1 MMSRAAAAICGLAVA
16 VFALA
21 TATAMAQPPPPAQVP
36 PPAVQQAPPP
46 LPPPTTSSTLVQ
58 PMPVDPFQFRVN
70 TAAAMLDND
79 PQAALEA
86 LDHLAV
92 ESIELRRTR
101 ALTDA
106 ERPAHRQLFVLRA
119 RGHVQL
125 LNNEKVRESYLELL
139 RVDPFFSAQLPPREE
154 ESLDAVRRADTGL
167 LEINSPVRDCRII
180 LDGLDIGATGDSP
193 VRVSLVT
200 GTYQLRLEKPGHQA
214 AGARIILAAGQ
225 TLTLNDLAP
234 KPQIPPVAFL
244 VDREGV
250 EVVVDGA
257 PAGQSIRLND
267 LKGKISALEAAALDQ
282 AVTLARFD
290 PATTAAFLLVNPPV
304 DKTVGL
310 RFKGGCLIEESR
322 TVSITAQA
330 LAALDPASPLV
341 WFGDSSAVRM
351 RPDIG
356 TLRISSTP
364 ADADVY
370 IDGAMVGR
378 TPFERSVCSGEH
390 RLRVRHRIGSY
401 AVSAVVIRGRTEVVD
416 VTLKPGLA
424 FLGAIETVQNTLRPS
439 SDLTSTVDRAFALS
453 VRSFRL
459 APAIDLPLQLAR
471 WTEASTAQ
479 LVAASDKGDDDSVQ
493 RLLKQ
498 ASENFDAPVLVA
510 AVGRGPADSPDT
522 PVDILVFWYEHPGVD
537 RVRVPKATSGALADI
552 LDQFDRPADPAQ
564 LVYQN
569 DLGMRVADTLLPEA
583 PLLIVAVE
591 PGSPGAIAGLK
602 PGDGITA
609 IDGSALTATQLA
621 ERVREKRPG
630 DVLSLR
636 LSGSGPGSKQLAVP
650 IQRRPKR
657 AGAFDPTAFG
667 NALMAKLNAASAL
680 AAGAAD
686 RDLLAFNMALI
697 HMRFGQWKQALNVF
711 NTLSQIPI
719 GAGVGPGAALYF
731 RARCH
736 LEIGEKDRAMA
747 LLREASM
754 IDGQTLA
761 DDGSSVAALA
771 KLRLSALGKLP
782 RFRWSGNISSAA
794 GLRHSRVDGCL
805 SRRTGL
811 CLPSAERLPHSPA
824 LVSTRPAGGN
834 GPHYAAIYAG
844 SAARPRP
851 KCSSSRALSS
861 QSCSQSR

>member
-1 MMSRAAAAICGLAVA
+1 MMRRAAAAACGLAIA
-16 VFALA
+16 VVALA
-21 TATAMAQPPPPAQVP
+21 TAPAMAQPPPLPT
-36 PPAVQQAPPP
+36 QAPPP
-46 LPPPTTSSTLVQ
+46 AGQQTPPPPMTPPALVQ
-58 PMPVDPFQFRVN
+58 PMPIDPFQSRVT
-70 TAAAMLDND
+70 TAAQLLEND

-167 LEINSPVRDCRII
+167 LEISSPVRDCRII

-200 GTYQLRLEKPGHQA
+200 GTYQLRLEKPGHQG
-214 AGARIILAAGQ
+214 AGARVTMAPGQ
-225 TLTLNDLAP
+225 TLTVNDLAP
-234 KPQIPPVAFL
+234 QPQIPPVAFL

-257 PAGQSIRLND
+257 PAGQSIRLSD
-267 LKGKISALEAAALDQ
+267 LKGKISALEAASLDQ

-304 DKTVGL
+304 DRTVGL
-310 RFKGGCLIEESR
+310 RFKGECLIEELR

-330 LAALDPASPLV
+330 LATLDPASPLV
-341 WFGDSSAVRM
+341 WFGDSSAIRM
-351 RPDIG
+351 RPDVG

-370 IDGAMVGR
+370 IDGAMIGR

-439 SDLTSTVDRAFALS
+439 ADLTSTVDRAFASS
-453 VRSFRL
+453 VQSFRL
-459 APAIDLPLQLAR
+459 APAIDLPPQVAR
-471 WTEASTAQ
+471 WTETSTAQ
-479 LVAASDKGDDDSVQ
+479 LVAASDKGDDDSV
-493 RLLKQ
+493 RALLKQ

-510 AVGRGPADSPDT
+510 AVARGLADAPDT

-552 LDQFDRPADPAQ
+552 LEQFDRPADPAQ

-591 PGSPGAIAGLK
+591 SGSPGAIAGLK
-602 PGDGITA
+602 PGDGISA
-609 IDGSALTATQLA
+609 VDGSVLTATQLA

-686 RDLLAFNMALI
+686 RELLAFNMALV
-697 HMRFGQWKQALNVF
+697 HMRFGQWKQALGVF
-711 NTLSQIPI
+711 NSLNQVPI

-747 LLREASM
+747 LLREAAA

-771 KLRLSALGKLP
+771 RLRLSALGE
-782 RFRWSGNISSAA
+782 I
-794 GLRHSRVDGCL
+794 
-805 SRRTGL
+805 
-811 CLPSAERLPHSPA
+811 
-824 LVSTRPAGGN
+824 
-834 GPHYAAIYAG
+834 
-844 SAARPRP
+844 P
-851 KCSSSRALSS
+851 KAPVVR
-861 QSCSQSR
+861 